1 MSIEALFVS
10 GRIID
15 AILVLIAVE
24 IAAIMALRSRN
35 GLRVTPLIA
44 NIGAGASL
52 MIALRISLTSGDWH
66 WIAVC
71 LFVALVFHAID
82 VVLRWGD
89 LADPV
94 QR

>member
-1 MSIEALFVS
+1 MSLEALFVS

-24 IAAIMALRSRN
+24 IAAIMAIRSRS
-35 GLRVTPLIA
+35 GLRAMPLLA

-71 LFVALVFHAID
+71 LFIALVFHAID
-82 VVLRWGD
+82 VASRWGAP
-89 LADPV
+89 ADPV
-94 QR
+94 QG